1 LKNSDKERVTGDR
14 LKPCSYSKL
23 ITYHLVAAL
32 ESHQITRRAE
42 RDARGADC
50 FKRSSDYLSEGDKTN
65 MPVKKYLKES
75 IKLGDKEL
83 TVETG
88 RVAKQAD
95 GSVVIRYGDTMLL
108 VAAVGAPHTREGI
121 DFFPLTVEYREANY
135 AAGRIPGNYFRR
147 EGRPTEKETLT
158 SRLIDR
164 PCRPLFTEG
173 YKNETQVIASVISAD
188 PDNNPDVIAITG
200 ASCALYLS
208 DIPFPNPIAGVRVG
222 LIDGRYIIN
231 PTYDETRESRLNL
244 IVAGTE
250 EAIVMVEAG
259 ASEVSEEIM
268 VEALMLA
275 HKEINRLCRWQREL
289 YKALDIQKRAVEAP
303 ALNEEMLGEIERN
316 YSDRLRASLDTTQ
329 QEKRASYAAVDA
341 LKKEVV
347 DSYPEDQ
354 PEKRQMAKKIF
365 DHLKE
370 TIFRDDI
377 LNKRRRP
384 DGRRFSEIRPI
395 TCEVGWLPRV
405 HGSALFTRGE
415 TQALVTTTLGTKDDE
430 QFMDDLE
437 KGEVKR
443 RFLLHYNFPHYSVG
457 EVGRFGSSSRR
468 EIGHGALARR
478 SIEGVLPD
486 ESQFPYTIRI
496 VSDITESNGSSSMAS
511 ICGGIL
517 SLMDAGVPLK
527 APVAGVA
534 MGLVMEGNKYAILS
548 DIAGAEDHYGDMDF
562 KVAGTREGITALQMD
577 IKISGINASILA
589 EALEQAKKGRLHIL
603 DAMEKT
609 IAEPREDIAPYAP
622 RIIQIK
628 INPDKI
634 REVIGPGGKIIRALV
649 EETGAKIDV
658 EDDGTI
664 SIASADGAA
673 AQAAIDRIRGITAEA
688 EIGQTYL
695 GTVSR
700 IVDFGAFV
708 EIFPGTD
715 GLLHISEIA
724 DRRVKDVRD
733 ELKEGQQIMV
743 KCIGKEGNKI
753 KLSRKAILRDEQQ
766 KAEAAG
772 AGDGE

>member
-1 LKNSDKERVTGDR
+1 
-14 LKPCSYSKL
+14 
-23 ITYHLVAAL
+23 
-32 ESHQITRRAE
+32 
-42 RDARGADC
+42 
-50 FKRSSDYLSEGDKTN
+50 

-108 VAAVGAPHTREGI
+108 VAAVGALTPREGI
-121 DFFPLTVEYREANY
+121 DFFPLTVEYRESQF

-147 EGRPTEKETLT
+147 EGRPNEKEVLT
-158 SRLIDR
+158 CRLIDR
-164 PCRPLFTEG
+164 PCRPLFAEG
-173 YKNETQVIASVISAD
+173 YRNETQVIASVISAD
-188 PDNNPDVIAITG
+188 SENNPDVIAITG
-200 ASCALYLS
+200 ASCALFLS
-208 DIPFPNPIAGVRVG
+208 DIPFMNPIAGVRVG

-231 PTYDETRESRLNL
+231 PTYDEVRESRLNL

-275 HKEINRLCRWQREL
+275 HKEINRLCRWQNEL
-289 YKALDIQKRAVEAP
+289 YKALEIKKREVVAP
-303 ALNEEMLGEIERN
+303 TLNEEMLQEIRQN
-316 YSDRLRASLDTTQ
+316 YSDRLRAALDTTN
-329 QEKRASYAAVDA
+329 QEKRDSYAAVDA

-347 DSYPEDQ
+347 ESFPADQ
-354 PEKRQMAKKIF
+354 PELRQMAKTIF

-370 TIFRDDI
+370 SIFREDI
-377 LNKRRRP
+377 LDKRRRP

-395 TCEVGWLPRV
+395 TCEVSWLPRV

-415 TQALVTTTLGTKDDE
+415 TQALVSTTLGTKEDE
-430 QFMDDLE
+430 QYIDDLE
-437 KGEVKR
+437 KGELKR

-457 EVGRFGSSSRR
+457 EIGRFGSSSRR

-478 SIEGVLPD
+478 AIEAVLPD
-486 ESQFPYTIRI
+486 ESVFPYTLRI
-496 VSDITESNGSSSMAS
+496 VADITESNGSSSMATV
-511 ICGGIL
+511 CGGVL

-577 IKISGINASILA
+577 IKIGGINAQIMA

-603 DAMEKT
+603 SVMAQAL
-609 IAEPREDIAPYAP
+609 AEPRPEISSYAP

-628 INPDKI
+628 INPEKI
-634 REVIGPGGKIIRALV
+634 RDVIGPGGKMIRALV

-658 EDDGTI
+658 SDDGTI
-664 SIASADGAA
+664 SIATPSGAA
-673 AQAAIDRIRGITAEA
+673 AEAAVARIRGITAEA
-688 EIGQTYL
+688 EIGQNYL

-733 ELKEGQQIMV
+733 ELKEGQQILV

-753 KLSRKAILRDEQQ
+753 KLSRKAVLRDENR
-766 KAEAAG
+766 KTEAAS
-772 AGDGE
+772 ANESD

>member
-1 LKNSDKERVTGDR
+1 
-14 LKPCSYSKL
+14 
-23 ITYHLVAAL
+23 
-32 ESHQITRRAE
+32 
-42 RDARGADC
+42 
-50 FKRSSDYLSEGDKTN
+50 
-65 MPVKKYLKES
+65 M
-75 IKLGDKEL
+75 
-83 TVETG
+83 
-88 RVAKQAD
+88 
-95 GSVVIRYGDTMLL
+95 
-108 VAAVGAPHTREGI
+108 
-121 DFFPLTVEYREANY
+121 
-135 AAGRIPGNYFRR
+135 
-147 EGRPTEKETLT
+147 
-158 SRLIDR
+158 
-164 PCRPLFTEG
+164 
-173 YKNETQVIASVISAD
+173 
-188 PDNNPDVIAITG
+188 IAITG

-208 DIPFPNPIAGVRVG
+208 DIPFLNPIAGVRIG
-222 LIDGRYIIN
+222 LIDGRYIVN
-231 PTYDETRESRLNL
+231 PTYDEVRESRLNL
-244 IVAGTE
+244 IVAGTD

-259 ASEVSEEIM
+259 ATEVSEEIM
-268 VEALMLA
+268 LEALMLA
-275 HKEINRLCRWQREL
+275 HKEINRLCRWQKEL
-289 YKALDIQKRAVEAP
+289 YKALEIQKREVP
-303 ALNEEMLGEIERN
+303 PVTLNQEMLEAIQAN
-316 YSDRLRASLDTTQ
+316 YSDRLRAALDTTN
-329 QEKRASYAAVDA
+329 QEKRDSYAAVDA

-347 DSYPEDQ
+347 ESYPEDQ
-354 PEKRQMAKKIF
+354 PDLRHTAKKVF

-377 LNKRRRP
+377 LNNRRRP

-395 TCEVGWLPRV
+395 SCEVGWLPRV

-415 TQALVTTTLGTKDDE
+415 TQALVTTTLGTKEDE

-478 SIEGVLPD
+478 AIEPVLPD
-486 ESQFPYTIRI
+486 ESVFPYTLRI

-511 ICGGIL
+511 VCGGIL

-534 MGLVMEGNKYAILS
+534 MGLVMEGNKYAILT

-562 KVAGTREGITALQMD
+562 KVTGTREGITALQMD
-577 IKISGINASILA
+577 IKIAGINAQIMA
-589 EALEQAKKGRLHIL
+589 EALEQAKKGRLYIL
-603 DAMEKT
+603 GAMEKT
-609 IAEPREDIAPYAP
+609 LAEPRQNIAPYAP

-634 REVIGPGGKIIRALV
+634 RDVIGPGGKIIRSLV

-658 EDDGTI
+658 SDDGTI
-664 SIASADGAA
+664 SIATASGEAADAA
-673 AQAAIDRIRGITAEA
+673 VNRIRGLTAEA
-688 EIGQTYL
+688 EVGQTYL

-743 KCIGKEGNKI
+743 KCIGREGNKI
-753 KLSRKAILRDEQQ
+753 KLSRKAVLRDENRQT
-766 KAEAAG
+766 EAAS
-772 AGDGE
+772 ASDVE

>member
-1 LKNSDKERVTGDR
+1 
-14 LKPCSYSKL
+14 
-23 ITYHLVAAL
+23 
-32 ESHQITRRAE
+32 
-42 RDARGADC
+42 
-50 FKRSSDYLSEGDKTN
+50 

-75 IKLGDKEL
+75 IKLGDKDL

-95 GSVVIRYGDTMLL
+95 GSLVIQYGDTMLL
-108 VAAVGAPHTREGI
+108 VAAVSAPHAREGI
-121 DFFPLTVEYREANY
+121 DFFPLTVEYREANF

-147 EGRPTEKETLT
+147 EGRPTEKEVLT

-164 PCRPLFTEG
+164 PCRPLFAEG
-173 YKNETQVIASVISAD
+173 YRNETQVIASVISAD

-208 DIPFPNPIAGVRVG
+208 DIPFLNPIAGVRIG
-222 LIDGRYIIN
+222 LIEGRYIVN
-231 PTYDETRESRLNL
+231 PTYDEVRESRLNL

-275 HKEINRLCRWQREL
+275 HKEINRLCRWQKEL
-289 YKALDIQKRAVEAP
+289 YKALDVKKREVDVSP
-303 ALNEEMLGEIERN
+303 LNEEMVGEIERN
-316 YSDRLRASLDTTQ
+316 YADRMRSALDTTS
-329 QEKRASYAAVDA
+329 QEKRDSYAAIDA

-347 DSYPEDQ
+347 EGYPEDQ
-354 PEKRQMAKKIF
+354 VERRQMAKLIF

-370 TIFRDDI
+370 KIFRDDI
-377 LNKRRRP
+377 LNNRRRP

-395 TCEVGWLPRV
+395 SIETAWLPRV

-415 TQALVTTTLGTKDDE
+415 TQALVTTTLGTKEDE

-478 SIEGVLPD
+478 ALETVLPD
-486 ESQFPYTIRI
+486 ESEFPYTIRI

-511 ICGGIL
+511 VCGGTL
-517 SLMDAGVPLK
+517 SMMDAGVPLK

-534 MGLVMEGNKYAILS
+534 MGLVMEGNKYAILT

-562 KVAGTREGITALQMD
+562 KVTGTKDGITALQMD
-577 IKISGINASILA
+577 IKIAGINAQIMA
-589 EALEQAKKGRLHIL
+589 EALEQARKGRLYIL
-603 DAMEKT
+603 SLMEKALPAARPE
-609 IAEPREDIAPYAP
+609 ISAHAP

-634 REVIGPGGKIIRALV
+634 RDVIGPGGKMIRSLV

-658 EDDGTI
+658 SDDGTI
-664 SIASADGAA
+664 SIATPSGAA
-673 AQAAIDRIRGITAEA
+673 AEAAVNRIRGITAEA
-688 EIGQTYL
+688 EVGQTYL

-733 ELKEGQQIMV
+733 ELKEGQQILV

-753 KLSRKAILRDEQQ
+753 KLSRKAVLRDEER
-766 KAEAAG
+766 KAEAAS
-772 AGDGE
+772 AGESD